1 MGKDRKIEF
10 LEGELEKLRGRVSTG
25 DFLMGLVHEVKNQL
39 VSISL
44 LEILMDRL
52 DEEGR
57 GYVEQVLWGRDRIL
71 KLLNGVRFLGLEGY
85 SGGGDFLMEEGNIGN
100 VIEEGVELAKL
111 NEVVKKNRVELEV
124 HDTGDAVFNRD
135 RIIQVVVNLVVN
147 AAESMV
153 IGGRGGIKVIVR
165 KEGYGKK
172 RVEVI
177 DDGMGVSE
185 EDMGKV
191 WEKFFTT
198 KGTGNSGL
206 GLDIVKKIIEEH
218 GGEVGCQRR
227 VMGGSIFYFTLRESI

>member
-1 MGKDRKIEF
+1 MGKDERIEF
-10 LEGELEKLRGRVSTG
+10 LEGELEKLRGRVLVG

-85 SGGGDFLMEEGNIGN
+85 NGGGNFLMEEGNIGS
-100 VIEEGVELAKL
+100 VVEEGVDLAKL
-111 NEVVKKNRVELEV
+111 NEVVKRNRVEVEV
-124 HDTGDAVFNRD
+124 HDSGGAVFNRD

-153 IGGRGGIKVIVR
+153 IGGRGGIRVIVKR
-165 KEGYGKK
+165 EGYGKK
-172 RVEVI
+172 VEVI
-177 DDGMGVSE
+177 DDGVGVLE

-191 WEKFFTT
+191 WERFFTT
-198 KGTGNSGL
+198 KGDGNSGL

-227 VMGGSIFYFTLRESI
+227 VMGGSIFYFTLRERI